1 MRSDG
6 VAVKVPHLIRRLDHH
21 ENPYLGLF
29 LRFFPLPA
37 YLAHLEAVANMW
49 ATTGA
54 SRHEIPF
61 DQGTLL
67 RFMGMLMRISMTP
80 LPAIS
85 WHWRYPGDLP
95 QRDGEGVKHL
105 LREVVFNKYW
115 QYCIIP
121 GSLEPIT
128 EEADMPSTGSQV
140 YQRVLELVDTCTAT
154 WRAAWSP
161 GDVLVADETMVAW

>member
-49 ATTGA
+49 ATAGA

-61 DQGTLL
+61 D
-67 RFMGMLMRISMTP
+67 
-80 LPAIS
+80 
-85 WHWRYPGDLP
+85 
-95 QRDGEGVKHL
+95 
-105 LREVVFNKYW
+105 
-115 QYCIIP
+115 
-121 GSLEPIT
+121 
-128 EEADMPSTGSQV
+128 
-140 YQRVLELVDTCTAT
+140 
-154 WRAAWSP
+154 
-161 GDVLVADETMVAW
+161 